1 MTTMAVDSSECKRMN
16 LEQTLLE
23 ERSVVEIIPS
33 RQACR
38 FSLEHERAR
47 QHVN

>member
-1 MTTMAVDSSECKRMN
+1 MTTMAVDSSECKEMD

-23 ERSVVEIIPS
+23 KRSVVEIIPS

-38 FSLEHERAR
+38 FLFEHERAGST
-47 QHVN
+47 

>member
-1 MTTMAVDSSECKRMN
+1 MTAVAVDSSECKEMN
-16 LEQTLLE
+16 LEQTLLG

-38 FSLEHERAR
+38 FQFEHEYAGSM
-47 QHVN
+47 